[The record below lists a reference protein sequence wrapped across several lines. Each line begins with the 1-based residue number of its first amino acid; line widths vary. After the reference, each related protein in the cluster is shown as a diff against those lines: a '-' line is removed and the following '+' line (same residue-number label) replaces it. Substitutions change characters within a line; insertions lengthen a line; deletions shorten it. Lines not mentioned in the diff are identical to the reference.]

1 MVTPISPALISA
13 FDSQAGFCERL
24 GSPFNAALASTAAGA
39 MRQGDDLEGL
49 LRPWAGLTLQEIGE
63 AAVTLRLLG
72 ACHDLALSGEAPELA
87 AAYPAP
93 ERGGDPKAAWSIART
108 EMAARRDRFEAFLGH
123 EPQTNEVRRSAV
135 LLPGFLA
142 IAQATGLPLR
152 CFELGASAGLNLNWD
167 GFRYRLGDFAWGPED
182 SDVQLAAEWRGPP
195 PPLGAPIRVLE
206 RSACDRRPVDL
217 TDPAQRRRLLA
228 FIWPDQF
235 ERLAAA
241 RAAID
246 LALSRGVQVEAADA
260 AEWPAGRAE
269 AAAGAATVLYHS
281 IFWQY
286 LPEASR
292 ARLATLIETLG
303 RAATPEAPFAWLRM
317 EPPPGDLAQI
327 ELRLTLWPGG
337 EDRRLARVHPHG
349 AWLEWDG

>member
-1 MVTPISPALISA
+1 MAAISSDLIFA
-13 FDSQAGFCERL
+13 FELQAGFCERL
-24 GSPFNAALASTAAGA
+24 GSPFNAALATAAAEA
-39 MRQGDDLEGL
+39 MRRGDELEGL
-49 LRPWAGLTLQEIGE
+49 LRPWAGLSAQEIGE

-87 AAYPAP
+87 TAYPAP
-93 ERGGDPKAAWSIART
+93 DGRGDPLAAWRVARA
-108 EMAARRDRFEAFLGH
+108 EMAARPSRLEAFLSH

-142 IAQATGLPLR
+142 IAQATQLPLR

-167 GFRYRLGDFAWGPED
+167 AFRYRLGDNAWGPED
-182 SDVQLAAEWRGPP
+182 SAVRLAAEWRGRP
-195 PPLGAPIRVLE
+195 PPLEAPIEILE

-217 TDPAQRRRLLA
+217 ADPAQRRRLLA

-246 LALSRGVQVEAADA
+246 LALSRGVEVEAADA

-269 AAAGAATVLYHS
+269 PAAGSATVLYHS

-286 LPEASR
+286 LPEPSR
-292 ARLATLIETLG
+292 VRLAALIDRLG
-303 RAATPEAPFAWLRM
+303 RTATAGAPFAWLRM
-317 EPPPGDLAQI
+317 EPPPGELAHI

-337 EDRRLARVHPHG
+337 EDRRLARLHPHG
-349 AWLEWDG
+349 AWIEWAG